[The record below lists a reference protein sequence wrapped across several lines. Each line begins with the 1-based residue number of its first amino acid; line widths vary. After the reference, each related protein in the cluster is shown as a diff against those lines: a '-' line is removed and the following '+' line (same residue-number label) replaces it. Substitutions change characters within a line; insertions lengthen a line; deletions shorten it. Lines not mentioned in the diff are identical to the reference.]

1 MSFTRRQKKR
11 LYADYLSNI
20 EQERN
25 GRPIPGEIR
34 ALMTKEKEPDMLW
47 QLMVH
52 DRDANRLVPMGPMMS
67 RDAVGIS
74 VEAINRQIAQ
84 GQRRDWTKAEAYPM
98 TPISQGAY

>member
-11 LYADYLSNI
+11 LYAEYLSNI

-25 GRPIPGEIR
+25 GRPIPGEI
-34 ALMTKEKEPDMLW
+34 AELMTRPKEPDMLW
-47 QLMVH
+47 QVMVF
-52 DRDANRLVPMGPMMS
+52 DRDAQVLVPMGPMMNK
-67 RDAVGIS
+67 DACGIS